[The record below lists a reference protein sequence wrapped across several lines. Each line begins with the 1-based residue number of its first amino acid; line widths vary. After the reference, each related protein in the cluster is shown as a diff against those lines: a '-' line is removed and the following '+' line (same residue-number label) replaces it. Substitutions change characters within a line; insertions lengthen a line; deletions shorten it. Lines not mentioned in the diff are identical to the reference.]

1 MSKLIILTTIA
12 LERPDRSV
20 ACEFFY
26 CKDEDV
32 STKIKEIKDRVIN
45 ECIEAWQEGT
55 GEPIGNCKF
64 KDGYVK
70 GLKSKSNFAKNLDLT
85 NDVFFVDNDNSYLFA
100 YAISV
105 RDLEKNNKLTIFNF

>member
-70 GLKSKSNFAKNLDLT
+70 GLKSKSNFAKKFRLD
-85 NDVFFVDNDNSYLFA
+85 
-100 YAISV
+100 
-105 RDLEKNNKLTIFNF
+105 